1 MSAARTDNERPMT
14 AQPDHKEF
22 GSIYLQ
28 SYLAPL
34 QQWFDA
40 PDVTEILVNRPGE
53 IWIERA
59 GVAAME
65 RHDVP
70 ELDSSLL
77 TRLSHQIARSSFQ
90 GINRESPLLSA
101 TLPGGVRVQIIAPPA
116 TRGGTAV
123 AFRKHVL
130 NDINLK
136 EFMAQTSV
144 LPVSSGGDDKQH
156 MRQLAANG
164 DVAALLSFVVAKR
177 KTVLISGGTSSGK
190 TTLLNA
196 LLKEIPQTE
205 RLVVIEDAPELQL
218 AHPNAIGLV
227 AVSGNQGEAKV
238 TTDDLMRASLRMRP
252 DRLIVGELRGPEVIT
267 FMRAI
272 NTGHPGSFASIHAS
286 STQGAL
292 EQLSLMCLQAG
303 LGLSREDTLS
313 YTRTMIDVVI
323 QLRRD
328 SGQRFFEDVA
338 VL

>member
-1 MSAARTDNERPMT
+1 MSI
-14 AQPDHKEF
+14 QPDQKQF
-22 GSIYLQ
+22 SSIYLQ
-28 SYLAPL
+28 SYLEPFQPWLEA
-34 QQWFDA
+34 D
-40 PDVTEILVNRPGE
+40 DITEILVNRPRE
-53 IWIERA
+53 VWVERA
-59 GVAAME
+59 GVASME

-70 ELDSSLL
+70 KLDIELL

-90 GINRESPLLSA
+90 GINRETPLLSA

-116 TRGGTAV
+116 TRTGFAV
-123 AFRKHVL
+123 ALRKHVV
-130 NDINLK
+130 NDIDVKQFL
-136 EFMAQTSV
+136 AQTSFAKAPSV
-144 LPVSSGGDDKQH
+144 ADEKLH
-156 MRQLAANG
+156 MEQLVANE
-164 DVAALLSFVVAKR
+164 DIAALLDFVVARR

-196 LLKEIPQTE
+196 LLKDVPQTE
-205 RLVVIEDAPELQL
+205 RLVVIEDTPELRL
-218 AHPNAIGLV
+218 THPNSVGLV
-227 AVSGNQGEAKV
+227 AIAGNQGEAMV
-238 TTDDLMRASLRMRP
+238 TIDDLMRASLRLRP
-252 DRLIVGELRGPEVIT
+252 DRLIVGELRGPEAIT

-328 SGQRFFEDVA
+328 SGKRYLEDV
-338 VL
+338 LIL

>member
-1 MSAARTDNERPMT
+1 MSIE
-14 AQPDHKEF
+14 PDPKEF
-22 GSIYLQ
+22 GAIYLQ
-28 SYLAPL
+28 SFLEPL
-34 QQWFDA
+34 RHWLNA
-40 PDVTEILVNRPGE
+40 TDVTEILINRPGE
-53 IWIERA
+53 IWVERNGHA
-59 GVAAME
+59 TME
-65 RHDVP
+65 RHEAP
-70 ELDSSLL
+70 ALDGNLL

-101 TLPGGVRVQIIAPPA
+101 TLPDGIRVQIIAPPA
-116 TRGGTAV
+116 TRDGIAV

-130 NDINLK
+130 NDIDVRQFL
-136 EFMAQTSV
+136 AQTAIARR
-144 LPVSSGGDDKQH
+144 SSADEDRQH
-156 MRQLAANG
+156 MRNLAANG
-164 DVAALLSFVVAKR
+164 DVALLLDFAVAKR

-196 LLKEIPQTE
+196 LLKEIPLSE
-205 RLVVIEDAPELQL
+205 RLVVIEDTPELHL

-252 DRLIVGELRGPEVIT
+252 DRLIVGELRGTEVAT
-267 FMRAI
+267 FLRAI

-292 EQLSLMCLQAG
+292 EQLALMCLQAG

-328 SGQRFFEDVA
+328 SGQRFFE
-338 VL
+338 

>member
-1 MSAARTDNERPMT
+1 MSAEPAFD
-14 AQPDHKEF
+14 QF
-22 GSIYLQ
+22 GSVYLQ

-34 QQWFDA
+34 RHWLDA
-40 PDVTEILVNRPGE
+40 ADVTEILVNRAGE
-53 IWIERA
+53 IWVERA
-59 GVAAME
+59 GAATME

-70 ELDSSLL
+70 ELDLALL

-90 GINRESPLLSA
+90 GVSRESPLLSA
-101 TLPGGVRVQIIAPPA
+101 TLPGGIRVQIIAPPA
-116 TRGGTAV
+116 TRGGFAV

-130 NDINLK
+130 NDIDVRQFL
-136 EFMAQTSV
+136 AQTGV
-144 LPVSSGGDDKQH
+144 GGGGSATDDKAQ
-156 MRQLAANG
+156 MRRLAADG
-164 DVAALLSFVVAKR
+164 DIAALLDFVVARR

-218 AHPNAIGLV
+218 AHPNAVGLV
-227 AVSGNQGEAKV
+227 AVTGNQGEAMV
-238 TTDDLMRASLRMRP
+238 TTDDLMRASLRLRP

-267 FMRAI
+267 FLRAI

-286 STQGAL
+286 SPQGAL

-303 LGLSREDTLS
+303 LGLSRDDTLS

-328 SGQRFFEDVA
+328 AGRRYFDE
-338 VL
+338 VLVL

>member
-1 MSAARTDNERPMT
+1 MSVEPDAR
-14 AQPDHKEF
+14 EF
-22 GSIYLQ
+22 ASIYLQ

-34 QQWFDA
+34 QYWFDA

-53 IWIERA
+53 IWVERT
-59 GVAAME
+59 GAATME
-65 RHDVP
+65 RHAVP
-70 ELDSSLL
+70 ELDNSLL

-101 TLPGGVRVQIIAPPA
+101 TLPNGVRVQIIAPPA
-116 TRGGTAV
+116 TRGGIAV

-130 NDINLK
+130 NDVNVAQFL
-136 EFMAQTSV
+136 AQTSIA
-144 LPVSSGGDDKQH
+144 PATSAADDKQH
-156 MRQLAANG
+156 MAEL
-164 DVAALLSFVVAKR
+164 VAKGEIASLLNFIVSRR

-196 LLKEIPQTE
+196 LLKEIPETE
-205 RLVVIEDAPELQL
+205 RLVVIEDAAELRL
-218 AHPNAIGLV
+218 AHPNAVGLI
-227 AVSGNQGEAKV
+227 AVTGHQGEAKV

-252 DRLIVGELRGPEVIT
+252 DRLIVGELRGAEVIT

-292 EQLSLMCLQAG
+292 EQLSMMCLQAG

-328 SGQRFFEDVA
+328 SGKRYFEDI
-338 VL
+338 LIL

>member
-1 MSAARTDNERPMT
+1 MSI
-14 AQPDHKEF
+14 QPDQKQF
-22 GSIYLQ
+22 SSIYLQ
-28 SYLAPL
+28 SYLEPFQPWLEA
-34 QQWFDA
+34 D
-40 PDVTEILVNRPGE
+40 DITEILVNRPGE
-53 IWIERA
+53 VWVERA
-59 GVAAME
+59 GVASME

-70 ELDSSLL
+70 KLDIELL

-90 GINRESPLLSA
+90 GINRETPLLSA

-116 TRGGTAV
+116 TRTGFAV
-123 AFRKHVL
+123 ALRKHVV
-130 NDINLK
+130 NDIDVKQFL
-136 EFMAQTSV
+136 AQTSFAKAPSV
-144 LPVSSGGDDKQH
+144 ADEKLH
-156 MRQLAANG
+156 MEQLVANE
-164 DVAALLSFVVAKR
+164 DIAALLDFVVARR

-196 LLKEIPQTE
+196 LLKDVPQTE
-205 RLVVIEDAPELQL
+205 RLVVIEDTPELRL
-218 AHPNAIGLV
+218 THPNSVGLV
-227 AVSGNQGEAKV
+227 AIAGNQGEAMV
-238 TTDDLMRASLRMRP
+238 TIDDLMRASLRLRP
-252 DRLIVGELRGPEVIT
+252 DRLIVGELRGPEAIT

-328 SGQRFFEDVA
+328 SGKRYLEDV
-338 VL
+338 LIL

>member
-1 MSAARTDNERPMT
+1 MSAEANLG
-14 AQPDHKEF
+14 EF

-28 SYLAPL
+28 SYLEPL
-34 QQWFDA
+34 RPWLDA
-40 PDVTEILVNRPGE
+40 ADVTEILVNRAQE
-53 IWIERA
+53 IWVERSGA
-59 GVAAME
+59 PAME
-65 RHDVP
+65 RLEVP
-70 ELDSSLL
+70 ELDNSLL
-77 TRLSHQIARSSFQ
+77 MRLSHQIARSSFQ

-116 TRGGTAV
+116 TRGGFAV

-130 NDINLK
+130 NDIDVKQFL
-136 EFMAQTSV
+136 AQTSMAPTTSV
-144 LPVSSGGDDKQH
+144 ADDKQH
-156 MRQLAANG
+156 MVHLAANG
-164 DVAALLSFVVAKR
+164 DIAALLDFVVSRR

-196 LLKEIPQTE
+196 LLKEVPASE
-205 RLVVIEDAPELQL
+205 RLVVIEDAPELRL
-218 AHPNAIGLV
+218 THPNSIGLV
-227 AVSGNQGEAKV
+227 AVAGNQGEAVV
-238 TTDDLMRASLRMRP
+238 TIDDLMRASLRMRP
-252 DRLIVGELRGPEVIT
+252 DRLIIGELRGPEAIT

-292 EQLSLMCLQAG
+292 EQISLMCLQAG

-313 YTRTMIDVVI
+313 YTRSMIDVVI

-328 SGQRFFEDVA
+328 AGQRFFEDIA

>member
-1 MSAARTDNERPMT
+1 MSI
-14 AQPDHKEF
+14 QPDQKQF
-22 GSIYLQ
+22 SSIYLQ
-28 SYLAPL
+28 SYLEPFQPWLEA
-34 QQWFDA
+34 D
-40 PDVTEILVNRPGE
+40 DITEILVNRPGE
-53 IWIERA
+53 VWVERA
-59 GVAAME
+59 GVPSME

-70 ELDSSLL
+70 KLDIELL

-90 GINRESPLLSA
+90 GINRETPLLSA

-116 TRGGTAV
+116 TRTGFAV
-123 AFRKHVL
+123 ALRKHVV
-130 NDINLK
+130 NDIDVKQFL
-136 EFMAQTSV
+136 AQTSFAKAPSV
-144 LPVSSGGDDKQH
+144 ADEKLH
-156 MRQLAANG
+156 MEQLVANE
-164 DVAALLSFVVAKR
+164 DIAALLDFVVARR

-196 LLKEIPQTE
+196 LLKDVPQTE
-205 RLVVIEDAPELQL
+205 RLIIIEDTPELRL
-218 AHPNAIGLV
+218 THPNSVGLV
-227 AVSGNQGEAKV
+227 AIAGNQGEAMV
-238 TTDDLMRASLRMRP
+238 TIDDLMRASLRLRP
-252 DRLIVGELRGPEVIT
+252 DRLIVGELRGPEAIT

-328 SGQRFFEDVA
+328 RGKRYLEDV
-338 VL
+338 LIL

>member
-1 MSAARTDNERPMT
+1 MSVEPEFR
-14 AQPDHKEF
+14 EF

-28 SYLAPL
+28 SYLEPL
-34 QQWFDA
+34 RPWLDA
-40 PDVTEILVNRPGE
+40 EDVTEILVNRPGE

-59 GVAAME
+59 GAPAME
-65 RHDVP
+65 RHEVP
-70 ELDSSLL
+70 ELDNSLL

-90 GINRESPLLSA
+90 GINRETPLLSA

-116 TRGGTAV
+116 TRSGFAV

-130 NDINLK
+130 NDIDVRQFLSQTTI
-136 EFMAQTSV
+136 AQPASV
-144 LPVSSGGDDKQH
+144 ADDKQH
-156 MRQLAANG
+156 MQRLAADG
-164 DVAALLSFVVAKR
+164 DIAALLDFVITRR

-196 LLKEIPQTE
+196 LLKEIPENE
-205 RLVVIEDAPELQL
+205 RLVVIEDAPELKL
-218 AHPNAIGLV
+218 AHPNSIGLV
-227 AVSGNQGEAKV
+227 AVAGNQGEAMV

-267 FMRAI
+267 FLRAI

-328 SGQRFFEDVA
+328 SGRRFFEDIL

>member
-1 MSAARTDNERPMT
+1 MSIEPDN
-14 AQPDHKEF
+14 KEF

-28 SYLAPL
+28 SYLEPL
-34 QQWFDA
+34 RPWLDA
-40 PDVTEILVNRPGE
+40 SDVTEILVNRPQE
-53 IWIERA
+53 IWVERSGA
-59 GVAAME
+59 AAME

-70 ELDSSLL
+70 ELDHSLL

-90 GINRESPLLSA
+90 GINRETPLLSA

-116 TRGGTAV
+116 TRGGFAV

-130 NDINLK
+130 NDINVQQFL
-136 EFMAQTSV
+136 AQTS
-144 LPVSSGGDDKQH
+144 LSPPASAADDKQH
-156 MRQLAANG
+156 MEQLAANG
-164 DVAALLSFVVAKR
+164 DIAALLNFVVARR

-196 LLKEIPQTE
+196 LLKEIPHSE
-205 RLVVIEDAPELQL
+205 RLVVIEDAPELKL
-218 AHPNAIGLV
+218 AHPNSIGLV
-227 AVSGNQGEAKV
+227 AVAGGQGEAMV

-303 LGLSREDTLS
+303 LGLSRQDTIS
-313 YTRTMIDVVI
+313 YTRSMIDVVI

-328 SGQRFFEDVA
+328 SGKRHFEEIA
-338 VL
+338 IL

>member
-1 MSAARTDNERPMT
+1 MSIE
-14 AQPDHKEF
+14 PDFKEF

-28 SYLAPL
+28 SYLEPL
-34 QQWFDA
+34 RDWLDA
-40 PDVTEILVNRPGE
+40 GDVTEILVNRPGE
-53 IWIERA
+53 IWVERT
-59 GVAAME
+59 GAATME
-65 RHDVP
+65 QHDVP
-70 ELDSSLL
+70 ELDISLL

-90 GINRESPLLSA
+90 GINRETPLLSA

-116 TRGGTAV
+116 TRSGFAV

-130 NDINLK
+130 NDVDVRQFL
-136 EFMAQTSV
+136 AQTSFS
-144 LPVSSGGDDKQH
+144 PANAYADDKQH
-156 MRQLAANG
+156 MRDLVAGG
-164 DVAALLSFVVAKR
+164 DIAALLDFAVARR

-196 LLKEIPQTE
+196 LLKEIPTTE
-205 RLVVIEDAPELQL
+205 RLVVIEDAPELQF
-218 AHPNAIGLV
+218 AHPNAIGLI
-227 AVSGNQGEAKV
+227 AVSGNQGEAMV

-286 STQGAL
+286 SAKGAL

-313 YTRTMIDVVI
+313 YTRSMIDIVI

-328 SGQRFFEDVA
+328 AGKRYFDE
-338 VL
+338 VLIL

>member
-1 MSAARTDNERPMT
+1 MSIE
-14 AQPDHKEF
+14 PDFKEF

-28 SYLAPL
+28 SYLEPL
-34 QQWFDA
+34 RPWLDA
-40 PDVTEILVNRPGE
+40 DDVTEILVNREKE
-53 IWIERA
+53 IWVERI
-59 GVAAME
+59 GAANME

-70 ELDSSLL
+70 ELDNSQL

-90 GINRESPLLSA
+90 GINRENPLLSA
-101 TLPGGVRVQIIAPPA
+101 TLPGGVRVQIISPPA
-116 TRGGTAV
+116 TRSGIAV

-130 NDINLK
+130 NDVDVRQFL
-136 EFMAQTSV
+136 AQTS
-144 LPVSSGGDDKQH
+144 LAPATSHADDKQH
-156 MRQLAANG
+156 MESLVAQG
-164 DVAALLSFVVAKR
+164 DIGALLDFIIARR

-196 LLKEIPQTE
+196 MLKEIPQTE
-205 RLVVIEDAPELQL
+205 RLVVIEDAPELRFT
-218 AHPNAIGLV
+218 HPNSIGLV
-227 AVSGNQGEAKV
+227 AVTGNQGEAMV

-303 LGLSREDTLS
+303 LGLSREDTLN
-313 YTRTMIDVVI
+313 YTRSMIDVVI

-328 SGQRFFEDVA
+328 SGQRFFEDIA
-338 VL
+338 IL